1 MRSRLTPDPDLFNG
15 YDPKK
20 KIFYQEIELNHDLEA
35 LEISAEDAARFKREQ
50 GDKVDVWAQASG
62 EWFAKFKKGARVM
75 VPKSIKFDRV
85 VAGQI
90 PTGWDAK
97 RFGIPE
103 DIIAQ
108 TDRTALWALVCTMEA
123 LISSGIT
130 DPYELYK
137 HIHPSEL
144 GTSLGSGMGGM
155 QSLGAMFK
163 DRREEKDV
171 QKDILQET

>member
-1 MRSRLTPDPDLFNG
+1 MIEPENFNG
-15 YDPKK
+15 YNPEKK
-20 KIFYQEIELNHDLEA
+20 VFYQEVELNHDLEPV
-35 LEISAEDAARFKREQ
+35 EISAEDAARFKREQ
-50 GDKVDVWAQASG
+50 GDKVDVWALESG
-62 EWFAKFKKGARVM
+62 EWSAKFKKGARIF
-75 VPKSIKFDRV
+75 VPKAVKFDRL

-90 PTGWDAK
+90 PTGWDAR

-103 DIIAQ
+103 DIVAQ

-123 LISSGIT
+123 LINSGVT

-137 HIHPSEL
+137 HIHPSEV
-144 GTSLGSGMGGM
+144 GTALGSGMGGM
-155 QSLGAMFK
+155 QSLSAMFK

>member
-1 MRSRLTPDPDLFNG
+1 MT
-15 YDPKK
+15 
-20 KIFYQEIELNHDLEA
+20 HDLEP
-35 LEISAEDAARFKREQ
+35 LEVSEEEAEKFKRQ
-50 GDKVDVWAQASG
+50 HGVKCDAWAQSTG
-62 EWFAKFKKGARVM
+62 GWLVRFKKGARIL
-75 VPKSIKFDRV
+75 VPKAVAFSRL

-90 PTGWDAK
+90 PTGWDAG
-97 RFGIPE
+97 RYGIPA

-108 TDRTALWALVCTMEA
+108 TDRTALWALVCTAEA
-123 LISSGIT
+123 LIMSGVT

-137 HIHPSEL
+137 YVHPSEV

-155 QSLGAMFK
+155 ESLSAMFR